1 MEVQLIN
8 EQNVLGKNFR
18 VYGTLERPLFLA
30 KDVAEWIDYDLSSI
44 NKLVQL
50 IDDDEKVRNNVP
62 TLGGVQ
68 EMWMFTEDGL
78 YEVLFQSRKPIA
90 KQFKKEV
97 KRVLKTIRTKGGVV
111 SSSKLFVES
120 YFSDLDENAKQ
131 FIITTLDSKKKIIE
145 ENQRQKELLIEQ
157 APKADF
163 FDAVADSKDAISI
176 GSLAKVLGI
185 KGMGRNN
192 LFEFLRQN
200 KVLMNDNTPYQRYV
214 DSGMF
219 RVVEQKYM
227 RDGEPC
233 INIKTLVYQKGVNY
247 VRSLIMN
254 KHAI

>member
-68 EMWMFTEDGL
+68 EMWMFTENGD
-78 YEVLFQSRKPIA
+78 
-90 KQFKKEV
+90 
-97 KRVLKTIRTKGGVV
+97 
-111 SSSKLFVES
+111 
-120 YFSDLDENAKQ
+120 
-131 FIITTLDSKKKIIE
+131 
-145 ENQRQKELLIEQ
+145 
-157 APKADF
+157 
-163 FDAVADSKDAISI
+163 
-176 GSLAKVLGI
+176 
-185 KGMGRNN
+185 
-192 LFEFLRQN
+192 
-200 KVLMNDNTPYQRYV
+200 
-214 DSGMF
+214 
-219 RVVEQKYM
+219 
-227 RDGEPC
+227 PC
-233 INIKTLVYQKGVNY
+233 INIKTLVYQKSVNY